1 LYERLGTA
9 RRLELHRCIGA
20 RLEAGYGDRA
30 GEIAASLAVHFERG
44 GEIRQ
49 AVHYWQQA
57 GDNAA
62 QRNAYHEAI
71 AAIKNGLKLL
81 ATLPDIPERSQRELT
96 LQLMLGGLLIAVMGR
111 VSPEVGDVYT
121 RARALCQQ
129 VEETP
134 QHFRGLRGLFL
145 FHGAQ
150 AQLRTADEMS

>member
-1 LYERLGTA
+1 MWFLLCASSSCPTIAVKQCYRTYVSHNKVLYERLGTA

-81 ATLPDIPERSQRELT
+81 ATLPDTPERSQRE
-96 LQLMLGGLLIAVMGR
+96 
-111 VSPEVGDVYT
+111 
-121 RARALCQQ
+121 
-129 VEETP
+129 
-134 QHFRGLRGLFL
+134 
-145 FHGAQ
+145 
-150 AQLRTADEMS
+150 